1 CFGTSSGLSVGEDR
15 VDHYS
20 KMAQR
25 YRGCKIVKGN
35 LEITAL
41 ENPEIDTSIFKDIEE
56 VTGYVIISLNF
67 VPYLPLEKL
76 RIIRGREL
84 FREKYALVISLN
96 NNGQDENQGL
106 KELRLKSLTEIVS
119 GGVIVRRNHQLCFTD
134 TINWSDILHKA
145 TREAYDIEVEP
156 PPTTCEGC
164 DASCNGSCWGQG
176 PTMCQRRKLPPFSHR
191 PYCASK
197 CGNSRCKGPER
208 EDCCAPECASGCT
221 GPSDR
226 DCITC
231 LHVNNSGSCE
241 YACPSAHMYDP
252 QTERNIRNPF
262 FKYHYNDHCVDEC
275 PSNLLVEENGCV
287 KSCRKQFHDDGTGV
301 CVPCTEELCSGNKG
315 GPLASIKTINSTNI
329 HLFEGCNTVVGN
341 VVFQSYV
348 FAGDNHT
355 GLAPINISQLEVFR
369 TVKTITGYLKIMSWP
384 RNLTDFS
391 IFENLETI
399 TGIRLYKDLA
409 AIIQSLGFR
418 SLKSIR
424 HGNVYIGYLT
434 NLCYDRTINWTLIIE
449 GPKVYRGFVNGL
461 LLRKNKKTCGN
472 VSELCHAEC
481 NGCWG
486 PGADSCH
493 ECLHFSFNGTCL
505 PKCHKEMGI
514 ATAVGETECLSCD
527 SECEGTCHG
536 AGPRNCTKCRRYNNN
551 GTCTS
556 LCPRTKCK
564 GPGSTLG
571 IDGCHR
577 CHVGLTTRGFDTTE
591 CIPRGSD
598 CPEVAIAIAVPL
610 VVVTCIFI
618 LILFFGCRHRRKVL
632 KRKQQRSI
640 WKLARLMEPMTP
652 SGVAPNQAQLR
663 IVKEAELRIGKILGS
678 GAFGTVHKGYWIPDL
693 APRERVKVP
702 VAIKVLRDESSQ
714 VASNEILDEAFVMA
728 SCEHPNL
735 VRLLGISL
743 SQRIM
748 LITQLMPL
756 GNLLE
761 YVRDNK
767 DNIGSQHMLNWSLQ
781 IAKGMRYLSEEK
793 HLVHRDLAAR
803 NVLVKS
809 PNHVRITDFG
819 LAKLLDVKEDVYRA
833 EGGKMPIKW
842 LALESIQHRIFT
854 QKSDVWSFG
863 ITMWELMTF
872 GKKPYENVPAREVH
886 TLLER
891 GERLPQP
898 YVCTIDIYMLLIK
911 CWTVDAEARP
921 TFRELSEEL
930 SKMARDPQRYV
941 VIDNDGLLNDLPS
954 PITLEFLRSLMHDE
968 GDDFPITDAEEYLHP
983 Q

>member
-1 CFGTSSGLSVGEDR
+1 
-15 VDHYS
+15 
-20 KMAQR
+20 Q
-25 YRGCKIVKGN
+25 
-35 LEITAL
+35 
-41 ENPEIDTSIFKDIEE
+41 DIEE

-106 KELRLKSLTEIVS
+106 KELRLKNNFPIKFPLPSNTNQYVTLISVSISASYFRQIMAISDSPYGLEKLNNPQLSHLRLKSLTEIVS

-409 AIIQSLGFR
+409 AIVIQDIPSISGDIK

-556 LCPRTKCK
+556 LCPRTKYPDHFSKECLPCHENCALHGNERK
-564 GPGSTLG
+564 EDCMHALRYTST
-571 IDGCHR
+571 
-577 CHVGLTTRGFDTTE
+577 VGML
-591 CIPRGSD
+591 
-598 CPEVAIAIAVPL
+598 
-610 VVVTCIFI
+610 VVTCIFI

-781 IAKGMRYLSEEK
+781 IAKVGGIISLS
-793 HLVHRDLAAR
+793 
-803 NVLVKS
+803 
-809 PNHVRITDFG
+809 IT
-819 LAKLLDVKEDVYRA
+819 E
-833 EGGKMPIKW
+833 
-842 LALESIQHRIFT
+842 
-854 QKSDVWSFG
+854 
-863 ITMWELMTF
+863 
-872 GKKPYENVPAREVH
+872 
-886 TLLER
+886 
-891 GERLPQP
+891 
-898 YVCTIDIYMLLIK
+898 
-911 CWTVDAEARP
+911 
-921 TFRELSEEL
+921 
-930 SKMARDPQRYV
+930 
-941 VIDNDGLLNDLPS
+941 
-954 PITLEFLRSLMHDE
+954 
-968 GDDFPITDAEEYLHP
+968 
-983 Q
+983 